1 MYEVHM
7 CFKDRFLREIF
18 NINFHTS
25 YQKIFI
31 VLLKKKKELQLIL
44 TQWHLKLKSIYI
56 FVLHTGHFADA

>member
-1 MYEVHM
+1 M

-31 VLLKKKKELQLIL
+31 VLLKKKRVTIDSNSMASQIEI
-44 TQWHLKLKSIYI
+44 HIYI